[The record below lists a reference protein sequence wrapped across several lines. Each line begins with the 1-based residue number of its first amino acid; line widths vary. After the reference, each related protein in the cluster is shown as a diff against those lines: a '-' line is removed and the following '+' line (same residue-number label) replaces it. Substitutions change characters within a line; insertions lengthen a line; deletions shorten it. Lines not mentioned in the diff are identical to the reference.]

1 MLSALD
7 HQLRSLAQ
15 NSYDR
20 FKEEIS
26 ERENG
31 KITEEQLAALK
42 EFIFLLPATLKQ
54 LSIYWNQ
61 KDTPPDA
68 KRVSGFIITYIYQP
82 NDFLPEAHHGLFGYL
97 DDAYLVVQAYLKIQD
112 HFLRDWHEKS
122 PEELDLIERARQ
134 LIIAP
139 QLIIPDV
146 TAKIDRMVD
155 SLIEGDAAEFEDAI
169 IKSGS

>member
-7 HQLRSLAQ
+7 HQLRALAQ
-15 NSYDR
+15 DSYDQFR
-20 FKEEIS
+20 EEVS

-31 KITEEQLAALK
+31 KITVEQVAALK

-54 LSIYWNQ
+54 LSIYWNR

-82 NDFLPEAHHGLFGYL
+82 NDFLPEAQHGLFGYL

-112 HFLRDWHEKS
+112 YYMRDWQEKS
-122 PEELDLIERARQ
+122 SEELKLIDRARE
-134 LIIAP
+134 LIMAP
-139 QLIIPDV
+139 QLIIPEV
-146 TAKIDRMVD
+146 TARIDRMVN
-155 SLIEGDAAEFEDAI
+155 SLIEGDTAEFERAM
-169 IKSGS
+169 IKGGS